1 MLVQNI
7 SVYVFMIFRT
17 CTLNS
22 YAYSTAATY
31 DCPRI
36 VPTPPPCPTSKS
48 SPANHITPIVTVLSS
63 SSMHTQPTNEAMPSF
78 IPDGSIRLHLATL
91 PDTILSNLIP
101 TTTRPRIQ
109 GTTTLTSAISAS
121 TESSQ
126 VPIIIS
132 TTPVKVHITPSQSE
146 DSTSRSGEH
155 TGLIIVV
162 LVLAVVVVILFA
174 ILIIGLVAFLLPRKG
189 NKVNAYTK
197 ILSSRS
203 HTRDNGMYRN

>member
-7 SVYVFMIFRT
+7 SVYVIMISRT

-22 YAYSTAATY
+22 YAYSVAATY

-36 VPTPPPCPTSKS
+36 VPTPPPCPTAKS
-48 SPANHITPIVTVLSS
+48 SPANHITPTVTVLSS
-63 SSMHTQPTNEAMPSF
+63 SSMHTRPTNEAVPSF

-91 PDTILSNLIP
+91 PDTIRSNLIP

-109 GTTTLTSAISAS
+109 GTITLTSAIS
-121 TESSQ
+121 ESSQ

-132 TTPVKVHITPSQSE
+132 TTPVKVHITPLQSE

-162 LVLAVVVVILFA
+162 LVLAVVVIILFA